1 MDAIPWLLVGGIW
14 LLNLF
19 ISWFNAR
26 QVGLVWAE
34 TKQMGGLERV
44 VVWSGAVM
52 SASGFSWCYLIAL
65 LLGAFTTQPYW
76 IPLAREILEEPQ
88 LTQLLTAEAVTAGLS
103 LGYLVLIPGILLSG
117 LVIWVHSLVA
127 AWRRRDLP
135 SMGVAAWNTYAQV
148 HNTMGAMRGMPEAAD
163 AVKSF
168 FAPRGG
174 SRNGAAAV
182 VVLALVVLALLA
194 GVLTTW
200 AIINHYA
207 GRAQLPERREEAAA

>member
-1 MDAIPWLLVGGIW
+1 MEQVPWLIIGAIW

-19 ISWFNAR
+19 ISWWNAR

-34 TKQMGGLERV
+34 TKQMQGLERV

-65 LLGAFTTQPYW
+65 VLGAYGSQPYW
-76 IPLAREILEEPQ
+76 LPEGREPIFTPEVAIVSLQ
-88 LTQLLTAEAVTAGLS
+88 

-135 SMGVAAWNTYAQV
+135 SMGVAAWNSYAQV
-148 HNTMGAMRGMPEAAD
+148 HNTMNAMRGMPEAFN

-168 FAPRGG
+168 FSGRGDA
-174 SRNGAAAV
+174 RAKGAGLVILLVVVAV
-182 VVLALVVLALLA
+182 VS

-207 GRAQLPERREEAAA
+207 GRAKIARPDEAVA